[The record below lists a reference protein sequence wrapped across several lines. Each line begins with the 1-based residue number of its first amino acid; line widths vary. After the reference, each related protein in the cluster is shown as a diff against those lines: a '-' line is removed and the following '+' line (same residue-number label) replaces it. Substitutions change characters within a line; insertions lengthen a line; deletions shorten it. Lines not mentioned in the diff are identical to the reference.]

1 MSDDQSQGSSSV
13 VDLFF
18 DWYHIPVLVLVVAA
32 MLAIRLQEY
41 DAFIRDGAVY
51 FSGNDAWY
59 HLRQVEYT
67 VRHWPFTMPYD
78 PWTYFPYGTNAA
90 QFGTLYDQLVATAA
104 LVVGLGSP
112 SSDLI
117 AKTLLVAP
125 AVFGALV
132 AVPVY
137 FVGKRLASRVA
148 GLFGAVVL
156 LLLPGQFLQ
165 RGLVGF
171 ADHNVAEPLFQ
182 TVAVLGLMVAIAVA
196 TREKPVWELVLDRD
210 VAALRTPLVWSALA
224 GVAVALYMWVWPP
237 GVLLVGVFG
246 TYLVYQLTSDY
257 ATGGSPEPVAFVGV
271 VSMVVAALLML
282 LQFEQSTFSP
292 TDFGLLQP
300 VVALGVALG
309 AAFMAGLARVFDD
322 RGLDRS
328 LYPVA
333 VVALVAG
340 GAGVVA
346 VVLPDLFG
354 TIQSNALRF
363 IGFSA
368 GAATR
373 TISEAQPYLSP
384 NLLQQSAMT
393 PTGRI
398 LSDYGFTLFTG
409 VVAVIW
415 LLAKPLVRDGETNA
429 VAYAAGSL
437 ALLGLLFVLPGP
449 FGAVADAFGVVSE
462 LVGVALVALIL
473 LGAVLQTNY
482 DAEKLLFVVWAAFIT
497 SAAFTQVRFNYYL
510 APVVAIANAYLIG
523 QVLAYLDLD
532 GASIESSV
540 ESIRDLQGYQVL
552 AVVAAAMLIITPV
565 LLVPMNVRNS
575 GNAQFDQSS
584 TAWEA
589 AQSSGPGAVTEW
601 DGSLQWM
608 ESNTPAPG
616 TFGGAGEEME
626 YYGQYSPPPGEDFD
640 YPAGAYGV
648 QSWWDYGH
656 WITVRGER
664 IPNANPFQ
672 EGSTDAAN
680 YLLAPNESAAQNALG
695 ERDTEAAGTR
705 YVMVDWQMVNP
716 QAKFAAPTVFYDRSN
731 VTQSDFYNPVYSSNL
746 RTNFYLR
753 NQRYY
758 ESMMVRLYAYHG
770 SAMNPQPVVVDWE
783 QRRVQTQSGQ
793 TVSIR
798 AGPQDGRMI
807 KQFDNMSAAQDY
819 VANDSTSQIGGLG
832 DYPTER
838 VSALEHYRLVQAS
851 DSRANE
857 SSQYQAA
864 TRRTFA
870 ATGVPP
876 SAQTVN
882 QPSWVKTFEKVPGAT
897 ITATDLPSNTSVRAT
912 VPMRIPASNETFTYT
927 QEAQTTEDGELTM
940 TLPYSTTGYDDY
952 GPSNGY
958 TNVSVRATGPYVI
971 ESSLAIQN
979 ESLVQ
984 YRSEI
989 QIQEG
994 RVNGDIEGERQV
1006 TLEQTNPLQNLSLGG
1021 GNESESL
1028 DPVDP
1033 VVQSDASADDESGTP
1048 SPTVDDGPATQRALT
1063 AAAVARN

>member
-1 MSDDQSQGSSSV
+1 
-13 VDLFF
+13 
-18 DWYHIPVLVLVVAA
+18 
-32 MLAIRLQEY
+32 
-41 DAFIRDGAVY
+41 
-51 FSGNDAWY
+51 
-59 HLRQVEYT
+59 
-67 VRHWPFTMPYD
+67 
-78 PWTYFPYGTNAA
+78 
-90 QFGTLYDQLVATAA
+90 
-104 LVVGLGSP
+104 
-112 SSDLI
+112 
-117 AKTLLVAP
+117 
-125 AVFGALV
+125 
-132 AVPVY
+132 
-137 FVGKRLASRVA
+137 
-148 GLFGAVVL
+148 
-156 LLLPGQFLQ
+156 
-165 RGLVGF
+165 
-171 ADHNVAEPLFQ
+171 
-182 TVAVLGLMVAIAVA
+182 
-196 TREKPVWELVLDRD
+196 
-210 VAALRTPLVWSALA
+210 
-224 GVAVALYMWVWPP
+224 MWVWPP

-300 VVALGVALG
+300 AVALGVALG

-415 LLAKPLVRDGETNA
+415 LLAKPLARDGETNT

-532 GASIESSV
+532 RSSLAAV
-540 ESIRDLQGYQVL
+540 RDLQGYQVL

-565 LLVPMNVRNS
+565 LLVPMSVRNT
-575 GNAQFDQSS
+575 GNPQFDRSS

-589 AQSSGPGAVTEW
+589 AQNNDPGGVTEW

-608 ESNTPAPG
+608 ESNTPRPG
-616 TFGGAGEEME
+616 TLGGADNEMA
-626 YYGQYSPPPGEDFD
+626 YYGTYDLTGDFD

-672 EGSTDAAN
+672 QGATPAAN
-680 YLLAPNESAAQNALG
+680 YLLAPNESTAQETLG

-705 YVMVDWQMVNP
+705 YVMVDWQMVHP
-716 QAKFAAPTVFYDRSN
+716 QSKFSAPVVFYDAGN
-731 VTQSDFYNPVYSSNL
+731 VSQSDFYNPVYTSNL
-746 RTNFYLR
+746 RANFYLR
-753 NQRYY
+753 SQRYY
-758 ESMMVRLYAYHG
+758 ESLMVRLYAYHG
-770 SAMNPQPVVVDWE
+770 SAMEPQPVVVDWE
-783 QRRVQTQSGQ
+783 QRRAQTRSGEAI
-793 TVSIR
+793 TVR
-798 AGPQDGRMI
+798 AGPRGNQSLLR
-807 KQFDNMSAAQDY
+807 QFDNLSAAQAY
-819 VANDSTSQIGGLG
+819 IANDSTSQIGGFG
-832 DYPTER
+832 HYPAER
-838 VSALEHYRLVQAS
+838 VPALEHYRLVKVS
-851 DSRANE
+851 ESSANG

-864 TRRTFA
+864 ARRTFA

-876 SAQTVN
+876 SSQTIY
-882 QPSWVKTFEKVPGAT
+882 QPSFVKTFEKVPGAT
-897 ITATDLPSNTSVRAT
+897 ITSTGLPPNTSVRAS
-912 VPMRIPASNETFTYT
+912 VPMRVPTTNETFTYT
-927 QEAQTTEDGELTM
+927 QEARTTQDGELTM
-940 TLPYSTTGYDDY
+940 TLPYATTGYDDY

-958 TNVSVRATGPYVI
+958 TNVSVRATGPYVV
-971 ESSLAIQN
+971 ESSLASQN
-979 ESLVQ
+979 GSIVQ

-989 QIQEG
+989 QIREG
-994 RVNGDIEGERQV
+994 RVNGDVTGEREV
-1006 TLEQTNPLQNLSLGG
+1006 TLNRTNPFQNLTLSGV
-1021 GNESESL
+1021 NESESL
-1028 DPVDP
+1028 TPADPVDDGDDGT
-1033 VVQSDASADDESGTP
+1033 SDGSSDVTASAS
-1048 SPTVDDGPATQRALT
+1048 ALH
-1063 AAAVARN
+1063 ADVAVARS